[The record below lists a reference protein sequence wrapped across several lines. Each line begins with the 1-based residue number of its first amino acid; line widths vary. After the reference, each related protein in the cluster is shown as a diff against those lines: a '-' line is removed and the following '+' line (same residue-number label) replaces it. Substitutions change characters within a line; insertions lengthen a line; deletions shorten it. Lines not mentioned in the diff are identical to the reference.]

1 MFDKLGPQYSKSG
14 LINWKELRSL
24 VDELKKAPVIKD
36 LDHQV
41 ARDAYESFIFATES
55 MVTTEG
61 AISSSRGLNRDL
73 RIEGRTPAGR
83 LFKSLLGWS
92 QSFYNNVLG
101 NHGGIKSSALIG
113 SMILYT
119 GLTALSEYM
128 KEWIRGRDWE
138 DIKEEMRKDPETFIY
153 RMMMNLP
160 ALGGLSGN
168 LQYILAKTS
177 EATGGPLRA
186 FRSPMMA
193 PAYSMAMQQPFKMAG
208 SLYNLVTNSIP
219 SGDLAATMA
228 DLGEATMVNNLFNN
242 SPVAI
247 PARFLQEMDILDQQG
262 AFAKYLQLIQK
273 SKNKYSKKD
282 NINTY
287 SNPAI
292 LKSKEVEKQLRQN
305 REKYLQDT
313 NKFIQ
318 DRKNLPRQPIT
329 FTNNKGV
336 STDLANL
343 LEDMSN
349 NQ

>member
-1 MFDKLGPQYSKSG
+1 
-14 LINWKELRSL
+14 
-24 VDELKKAPVIKD
+24 
-36 LDHQV
+36 
-41 ARDAYESFIFATES
+41 
-55 MVTTEG
+55 
-61 AISSSRGLNRDL
+61 
-73 RIEGRTPAGR
+73 
-83 LFKSLLGWS
+83 
-92 QSFYNNVLG
+92 
-101 NHGGIKSSALIG
+101 
-113 SMILYT
+113 
-119 GLTALSEYM
+119 
-128 KEWIRGRDWE
+128 
-138 DIKEEMRKDPETFIY
+138 
-153 RMMMNLP
+153 
-160 ALGGLSGN
+160 
-168 LQYILAKTS
+168 
-177 EATGGPLRA
+177 
-186 FRSPMMA
+186 
-193 PAYSMAMQQPFKMAG
+193 
-208 SLYNLVTNSIP
+208 
-219 SGDLAATMA
+219 
-228 DLGEATMVNNLFNN
+228 
-242 SPVAI
+242 
-247 PARFLQEMDILDQQG
+247 MDILDQQG